1 MTMTPGSFKDQK
13 EYIGREL
20 DYLGDEFER
29 EILFDFLQCVRNV
42 SQQLGKA
49 SSTIFYDSLLRT
61 PHISSEEV
69 VPRLLKIL
77 ETGCSSSTAAILI
90 SELGGDA
97 AWEKELSN
105 HRNLRKFSTNMF
117 LSLHELCH
125 KANSWKKVLD
135 VVESYLKFLV
145 PHKIVLQ
152 SDAATTFHLNGSA
165 VVQSMS
171 QIAKVMFDSVLDVL
185 MLLSYMTIISGQVS
199 LHYVVHIIYYRSF
212 SRALATTQ
220 FDPVKQLNSISY
232 AD

>member
-1 MTMTPGSFKDQK
+1 MTPGSFKDQK
-13 EYIGREL
+13 KYIGHEL

-29 EILFDFLQCVRNV
+29 EILFEFLQCVRNV

-49 SSTIFYDSLLRT
+49 SSTIFSQSLLRT

-77 ETGCSSSTAAILI
+77 ETGYSSSTAAILI
-90 SELGGDA
+90 PELGGDA
-97 AWEKELSN
+97 ALDKELSN

-145 PHKIVLQ
+145 PHKIVLK
-152 SDAATTFHLNGSA
+152 SDAAALFHLNGSA
-165 VVQSMS
+165 VVHSMS
-171 QIAKVMFDSVLDVL
+171 QIAKVMFDSVLDVF
-185 MLLSYMTIISGQVS
+185 MLLGYMTSISGQVS
-199 LHYVVHIIYYRSF
+199 LHHFILYIWYTASF
-212 SRALATTQ
+212 
-220 FDPVKQLNSISY
+220 
-232 AD
+232 